1 MEGRLF
7 IYNTKSFKKEKIIKF
22 RNFEFSFVPF
32 KSYDENELENINTLK
47 INSTKPVSNFF
58 ILNIDY
64 AYEKNNVIKIKKG
77 LIPLKKTGKI
87 WKFAFILDEPYSNL
101 IY

>member
-32 KSYDENELENINTLK
+32 KSYDENELEHINTLK
-47 INSTKPVSNFF
+47 INSIKPISNFF

-64 AYEKNNVIKIKKG
+64 AYEKNSK
-77 LIPLKKTGKI
+77 
-87 WKFAFILDEPYSNL
+87 
-101 IY
+101 